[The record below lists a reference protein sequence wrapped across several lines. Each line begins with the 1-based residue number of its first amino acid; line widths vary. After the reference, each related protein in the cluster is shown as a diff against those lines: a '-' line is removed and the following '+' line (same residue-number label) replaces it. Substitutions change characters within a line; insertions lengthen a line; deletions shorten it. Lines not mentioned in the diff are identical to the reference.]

1 MDMITPEMQF
11 FALCVNEMAKAKEE
25 KSQTET
31 MVKESHLKL
40 IEMKEAQEKAKN
52 DAMYAGQHTYFAIHD
67 ANGSMDLTTLAKTLM
82 TVIYNEKIAEK
93 IFSETKEKEKK
104 ATEEYKTAIYM
115 CEVANKKYSD
125 AVNKM
130 ELAWKPAQD
139 SVQLV

>member
-1 MDMITPEMQF
+1 MITPEVQF
-11 FALCVNEMAKAKEE
+11 FALCINEMAKAKEE

-52 DAMYAGQHTYFAIHD
+52 DAMYAGQQTYFAIHD

-82 TVIYNEKIAEK
+82 SVIYNEKIAEK
-93 IFSETKEKEKK
+93 IFSEAKEKEKK
-104 ATEEYKTAIYM
+104 TTEEYKTAIYM

>member
-1 MDMITPEMQF
+1 MITPEVQF
-11 FALCVNEMAKAKEE
+11 FALCINEMAKAKEE

-40 IEMKEAQEKAKN
+40 IEIKEAQEKAKN
-52 DAMYAGQHTYFAIHD
+52 DAMYAGQQTYFAIHD
-67 ANGSMDLTTLAKTLM
+67 ANGSMDLTTLAKILM
-82 TVIYNEKIAEK
+82 SVIYNEKIAEK
-93 IFSETKEKEKK
+93 IFSEAKEKEKK